1 MPKMRTTPV
10 VHHLKAV
17 SRPRRLRCRSFST
30 TQTQRASADPKAI
43 AENFLSKFAKGQT
56 FVRKQVLDGNQLRL
70 FSLTLDRPHVW
81 SEPSPRTLDQE
92 EPKEGTPLPAGYHLA
107 YFTPAQVPGVLGQD
121 GTDASFNPE
130 APFTRRMWAGGSVH
144 WPGAD
149 PSQSMK
155 HYLRVGDETTEV
167 TKVLSCE
174 AKTIKKT
181 GESMLVVGVE
191 KEFRDSKDNL
201 CVLDK
206 RNWVFREALDLSK
219 PAKIPVKPAE
229 LSQSQLDEQ
238 AQDMIVRPFNRDVVQ
253 LFRMSALTFNA
264 HRIHYDL
271 PWATNVEGHRNVVVH
286 GPLNQI
292 SMLDLWRDHMVEQGK
307 SEDGVVY
314 PKELFYRA
322 TSPVYAGEPYR
333 ILMPANA
340 SSSSEAEIQVIS
352 NDGTVCLKATM
363 HNF

>member
-1 MPKMRTTPV
+1 MKALVPCQQLRFVSRTTKCVP
-10 VHHLKAV
+10 
-17 SRPRRLRCRSFST
+17 RSFST
-30 TQTQRASADPKAI
+30 SHHLRASPDPKAT
-43 AENFLSKFAKGQT
+43 AEAFLAKFAGGQT
-56 FVRKQVLDGNQLRL
+56 FVRKQNLDSNQLRL
-70 FSLTLDRPHVW
+70 FSLTLDRPQLW
-81 SEPSPRTLDQE
+81 TSKASESLE
-92 EPKEGTPLPAGYHLA
+92 HHEPKQGEPLPAGYHLA
-107 YFTPAQVPGVLGQD
+107 YFTPGQLPGILGLD

-149 PSQSMK
+149 ANNSSK
-155 HYLRVGDETTEV
+155 HYLRVGDVATEI

-191 KEFRDSKDNL
+191 KEFRDSRDNL

-206 RNWVFREALDLSK
+206 RNWVFREALDPSK
-219 PAKIPVKPAE
+219 SAKIPLKPNE
-229 LSQSQLDEQ
+229 LSQTQIDEQ
-238 AQDMIVRPFNRDVVQ
+238 NQGMVVRNFNRDQVQ

-292 SMLDLWRDHMVEQGK
+292 SILDLWRDEMVKQDKG
-307 SEDGVVY
+307 EDGIIY
-314 PKELFYRA
+314 PKDLTYRA
-322 TSPVYAGEPYR
+322 TSPVYAEEPYR
-333 ILMPANA
+333 ILIPQGVT
-340 SSSSEAEIQVIS
+340 SQAETDVQVIS
-352 NDGTVCLKATM
+352 NDGTVCMKGTI
-363 HNF
+363 HNW